1 MNTLDENYMSRLFED
16 FSSERNK
23 LILELKNDKEMTKE
37 RILTQKLTCIDN
49 LIKNILKYRN
59 INIKEKMK
67 GDL

>member
-37 RILTQKLTCIDN
+37 RILTQKLACI
-49 LIKNILKYRN
+49 
-59 INIKEKMK
+59 
-67 GDL
+67 

>member
-37 RILTQKLTCIDN
+37 RILTQKLACIDS

>member
-23 LILELKNDKEMTKE
+23 LILEMKNDKEMTKE
-37 RILTQKLTCIDN
+37 RVLTQKLTCIDN
-49 LIKNILKYRN
+49 LIKNVLKYRN